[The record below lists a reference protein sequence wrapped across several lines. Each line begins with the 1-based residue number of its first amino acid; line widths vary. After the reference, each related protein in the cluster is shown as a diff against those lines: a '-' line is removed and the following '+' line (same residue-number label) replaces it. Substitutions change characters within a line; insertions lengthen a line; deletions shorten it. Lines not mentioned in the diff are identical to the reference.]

1 MFRTRVMRRLTTNDY
16 AVDAVTAADAY
27 ADCIACCGNCI

>member
-1 MFRTRVMRRLTTNDY
+1 MNTWKETMTMKAMRM
-16 AVDAVTAADAY
+16 DAVLADAY